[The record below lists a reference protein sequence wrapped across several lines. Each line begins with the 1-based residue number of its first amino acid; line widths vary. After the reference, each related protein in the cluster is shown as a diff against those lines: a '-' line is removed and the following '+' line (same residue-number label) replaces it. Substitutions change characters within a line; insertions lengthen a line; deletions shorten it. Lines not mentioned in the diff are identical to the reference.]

1 MKQLIG
7 LSFMAAVLMVSSCTK
22 EHEKK
27 KDWVK
32 VDFTGSSG
40 HSIVTFT
47 GEHEDE
53 VIYEGKYNSFIVSIN

>member
-1 MKQLIG
+1 MRQLIG

-32 VDFTGSSG
+32 VDFLLT
-40 HSIVTFT
+40 
-47 GEHEDE
+47 
-53 VIYEGKYNSFIVSIN
+53 